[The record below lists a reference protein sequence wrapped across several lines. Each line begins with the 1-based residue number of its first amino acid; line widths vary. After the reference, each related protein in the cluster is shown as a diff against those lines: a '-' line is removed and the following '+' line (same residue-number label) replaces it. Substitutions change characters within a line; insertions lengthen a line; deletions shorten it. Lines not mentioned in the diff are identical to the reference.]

1 MPTQRRI
8 RVLVVFGGRS
18 SEHEV
23 SIRSAASIVGA
34 IDDARYVAIPT
45 AITRDGRW
53 LSPRESASLLPP
65 SSRDRAVLREVT
77 VSHEAGASSGFD
89 IVFPAL
95 HGPYG
100 EDGTIQGLLEMA
112 DVPFVGS
119 GVLGSA
125 CGMDK
130 DVMKRLFRE
139 SGLPT
144 LPHATALGGQSA
156 ERCSE
161 IGARIGFPAFVKP
174 ANLGSSV
181 GIRRVADSASLKE
194 AIDYACEFDRKV
206 IVEPGVDAREIEC
219 AVLGNEEPEASLT
232 GEIVTPD
239 GFYDYTTKYVA
250 DDAELVVPARL
261 APDQEERIRKL
272 SVRTFRAVGCAGLA
286 RVDFF
291 IEKASGRILLNEI
304 NTMPGF
310 TSISM
315 FPRLWEESGI
325 PYTDL
330 VERLIDLGFDR
341 HARTRTLRYEP
352 E

>member
-18 SEHEV
+18 SEHEI
-23 SIRSAASIVGA
+23 SIRSAASIMDAV
-34 IDDARYVAIPT
+34 DDARYVAIPA
-45 AITRDGRW
+45 AITRNGRW
-53 LSPRESASLLPP
+53 LGPGESAARLPP
-65 SSRDRAVLREVT
+65 GSGDRLGEHEVT

-95 HGPYG
+95 HGPHG
-100 EDGTIQGLLEMA
+100 EDGKIQGLLEMA

-139 SGLPT
+139 RGLPT
-144 LPHATALGGQSA
+144 LPHATVLGGQSA
-156 ERCSE
+156 DRCSE

-181 GIRRVADSASLKE
+181 GIRRVEDSASLQE

-219 AVLGNEEPEASLT
+219 AVLGNEQPEASLT

-239 GFYDYTTKYVA
+239 GFYDYTTKYLA
-250 DDAELVVPARL
+250 DDAELVVPAKL
-261 APDQEERIRKL
+261 APDQEEGIREM
-272 SVRTFRAVGCAGLA
+272 SVRAFQAVGCAGLA

-315 FPRLWEESGI
+315 FPRLWEASGI
-325 PYTDL
+325 PYTEL
-330 VERLIDLGFDR
+330 VERLIGLGFDR